1 MKKYVIT
8 DELYSKLMNLIKL
21 DTGKKKDLHKRIGI
35 PKHKC
40 QSILYRQVRYISSD
54 LLAKFEEY
62 FHVDLHRYISEDIED
77 TKDTKNA
84 AITQNEI
91 DKLQMK
97 IQKLYIRNYEALVKN
112 LQLITE
118 SQSEINRLKSKI
130 NVLKDENKELK
141 RLLAEKQ

>member
-62 FHVDLHRYISEDIED
+62 FHVDLHKYISEDIED
-77 TKDTKNA
+77 TKNV

-97 IQKLYIRNYEALVKN
+97 IHKLYIRNYEALVKN